1 MIQSLVT
8 NLNFFCEK
16 SNEIIVYYCNLPS
29 YFEMLLLAFAFE
41 EDNAHLEKIQAHGD
55 PGMLD
60 DSFPGGAHPFRPVD
74 VIENKN
80 GIVCRFLEALF
91 EIMEGRFLAVV
102 SIEPYKIQLVDA
114 LQRMGEGVVEIA
126 NNHLAVEAAVLE

>member
-1 MIQSLVT
+1 
-8 NLNFFCEK
+8 
-16 SNEIIVYYCNLPS
+16 
-29 YFEMLLLAFAFE
+29 MLLLAFAFE

-60 DSFPGGAHPFRPVD
+60 DCFPGSAHPFRPVD

-91 EIMEGRFLAVV
+91 EIMEGWFLAVV

-114 LQRMGEGVVEIA
+114 LQCLGEGVVEIA
-126 NNHLAVEAAVLE
+126 NYHLAVEAAVLE